1 MKLESYTPSVRGNVQ
16 QARTG
21 VAGNLETRGGNDT
34 TWGQLGKVAGIAI
47 EAQIKR
53 QEDDDALR
61 VANAQSEYIRRT
73 NEVLYGDG
81 GMAYRQGENAT
92 RTREDYLT
100 AEKDIRAQVLSES
113 GIKTRRGQELFQ
125 RQVEKSLTANEADI
139 LGWEEKGR
147 KQWIADTATNKME
160 ATLAAAINTG
170 NIKAAYDGVDQG
182 LALQSSYLDE
192 AGYQAEQRKRYT
204 DVTNRMVGTLINA
217 GNYTKALTAIEH
229 ARETGLVSGDVLE
242 KLESAAKEKKGVL
255 QAKENAA
262 DYATYFSGQ
271 GKRIWEVTREAFS
284 AVFREKNKGRGGSR
298 AEIVERF
305 LAATC
310 GQESHGDY
318 NVENNSNAA
327 SGRVA
332 RGKYQI
338 IDGTWQT
345 YAPKAGLDANA
356 PRTPENQEKVAR
368 AMAEEYYD
376 LTGGDTGQM
385 AACWYV
391 GSPVTG
397 WSQEALN
404 RPQIS
409 DDGTVYPSIQEY
421 MDAVQARMGGGQLT
435 EGQLFEQEER
445 EWRAF
450 QAQAAEQERAYRQD
464 LQRQKDSIEDALET
478 MTPEE
483 QLQFLQEQT
492 AGNEDL
498 KRAYRPA
505 IRALKAEGAKI
516 HDSQMDGIKQLIAT
530 RKIQDPEDLTSFF
543 ERNGLKPTFA
553 QYKQLSNELT
563 AANEGTGK
571 YRYTNDA
578 AIKSAV
584 KKLVGNK
591 RGDFEALWPGASV
604 ALNNEAVKYQQEHQG
619 QMPPPAWL
627 EQTAARLMTDN
638 ISFAHHPQTQI
649 TRAELGT
656 YGYSNAQE
664 VSNERGEIFI
674 RMFAPDGE
682 FIDVGAD
689 QLPYWL
695 EGVRSGEYG
704 RLGFNGGMNG

>member
-21 VAGNLETRGGNDT
+21 VAGNLETRGGNDAS
-34 TWGQLGKVAGIAI
+34 WGRLGQVAGLAL

-61 VANAQSEYIRRT
+61 VANAQSEYMRRT

-125 RQVEKSLTANEADI
+125 QHVEKSLVSSEAAI

-147 KQWIADTATNKME
+147 QQWIEDTATNKME

-170 NIKAAYDGVDQG
+170 NIQAAYEGVDQG
-182 LALQSSYLDE
+182 LALQSGYFDE

-204 DVTNRMVGTLINA
+204 DVTNRMVGTLINS
-217 GNYTKALTAIEH
+217 GDYTKALTAIDR

-255 QAKENAA
+255 QAKESAV

-271 GKRIWEVTREAFS
+271 GKKTWEVTREQFS

-298 AEIVERF
+298 AEIIERF
-305 LAATC
+305 MAAIG
-310 GQESHGDY
+310 GQESGGDY
-318 NVENNSNAA
+318 NAENNTNAA
-327 SGRVA
+327 SGIVA

-338 IDGTWQT
+338 IDDTWQAF
-345 YAPKAGLDANA
+345 APKAGLSADA

-368 AMAEEYYD
+368 AMAEHYYD
-376 LTGGDTGQM
+376 LTGGDERQM
-385 AACWYV
+385 AACWYH

-409 DDGTVYPSIQEY
+409 DDGTVHPSIQEY
-421 MDAVQARMGGGQLT
+421 MDQVQERMGGGQLT
-435 EGQLFEQEER
+435 EGQMYEQEER

-450 QAQAAEQERAYRQD
+450 RAQAAEQERAWRQD

-478 MTPEE
+478 MSPAE

-492 AGNEDL
+492 AGNDDL
-498 KRAYRPA
+498 KRAYRTT
-505 IRALKAEGAKI
+505 IRALKVEGEKI
-516 HDSQMDGIKQLIAT
+516 HDSQIDGIKQLIAT
-530 RKIQDPEDLTSFF
+530 RQIQDQEDLTGFF

-553 QYKQLSNELT
+553 QLKQLSNELT

-578 AIKSAV
+578 AVKSAV

-591 RGDFEALWPGASV
+591 RGDFDAMWAGASV

-627 EQTAARLMTDN
+627 AQTGARMMMDN

-656 YGYSNAQE
+656 YGYANAQE

>member
-34 TWGQLGKVAGIAI
+34 TWGQLGKVAGIAL

-61 VANAQSEYIRRT
+61 VANAQSEYTRRA
-73 NEVLYGDG
+73 NEILYGEG

-92 RTREDYLT
+92 RTREDYLA

-125 RQVEKSLTANEADI
+125 QHVEKSLVSSEAAI

-147 KQWIADTATNKME
+147 QQWIADTATNKME

-170 NIKAAYDGVDQG
+170 NIQAAYEGVDQG
-182 LALQSSYLDE
+182 LALQAGYFDE
-192 AGYQAEQRKRYT
+192 AGYQAAKRKRYT
-204 DVTNRMVGTLINA
+204 DVTNRMVGTLISS
-217 GNYTKALTAIEH
+217 GDYTKALTAIEH
-229 ARETGLVSGDVLE
+229 ARKTGLVSGDVLE
-242 KLESAAKEKKGVL
+242 TLENAAKEKKGVL
-255 QAKENAA
+255 QAKENAV

-271 GKRIWEVTREAFS
+271 GKRIWEVTREQFS

-298 AEIVERF
+298 EEVIKRF
-305 LAATC
+305 LAATF
-310 GQESHGDY
+310 GQESGGDY
-318 NVENNSNAA
+318 NAENNSNAA
-327 SGRVA
+327 SGRTA

-338 IDGTWQT
+338 IDGTWRT
-345 YAPKAGLDANA
+345 FAPKAGLSADA
-356 PRTPENQEKVAR
+356 PQTPENQEKVAW
-368 AMAEEYYD
+368 AMGEEYYD
-376 LTGGDTGQM
+376 LTGGDTNQM
-385 AACWYV
+385 AACWYT

-404 RPQIS
+404 RPQIA
-409 DDGTVYPSIQEY
+409 DDGTAYPSVQEY
-421 MDAVQARMGGGQLT
+421 MDAVQARMGDGQLT
-435 EGQLFEQEER
+435 EGQLYEQEER
-445 EWRAF
+445 EWQAF
-450 QAQAAEQERAYRQD
+450 RAQAAEQERAYRQD

-478 MTPEE
+478 MTPEQ

-498 KRAYRPA
+498 KRAFRPA
-505 IRALKAEGAKI
+505 IRALKVDGTKI
-516 HDSQMDGIKQLIAT
+516 HDSDMEGIKRLIAT
-530 RKIQDPEDLTSFF
+530 RKIQDPEDLNGFF
-543 ERNGLKPTFA
+543 ERHGLTPTYT
-553 QYKQLSNELT
+553 QLKQLSNELT

-578 AIKSAV
+578 AVKSAV
-584 KKLVGNK
+584 KNLVGNK
-591 RGDFEALWPGASV
+591 YKDFENLWGGAAI
-604 ALNNEAVKYQQEHQG
+604 ALNNESVKYQQEHQG

-627 EQTAARLMTDN
+627 AQTGARMIMDN
-638 ISFAHHPQTQI
+638 ITFAHHPQTQI

-656 YGYSNAQE
+656 YGYANAQE

-674 RMFAPDGE
+674 RMFAPDGA

-689 QLPYWL
+689 QVPYWL